1 MDENNSV
8 DELKVKDFV
17 VERFKKVGINP
28 KNFKILQEE
37 LESAEKELRKVYKD
51 IFPF

>member
-1 MDENNSV
+1 MDENNSI

-17 VERFKKVGINP
+17 VERFKKMGVNP
-28 KNFKILQEE
+28 KNFKALQEE
-37 LESAEKELRKVYKD
+37 LKSAEKELKKVYED

>member
-8 DELKVKDFV
+8 DELEVKDFV
-17 VERFKKVGINP
+17 IERFKNMGISP

-37 LESAEKELRKVYKD
+37 LKRAEKELKKVYED

>member
-8 DELKVKDFV
+8 SKLEIKDFV
-17 VERFKKVGINP
+17 IERFKNIGINQ

-37 LESAEKELRKVYKD
+37 LKCAEKELKKVYED